1 MSLFARPH
9 YRSDAT
15 EFLDALKSR
24 QPELEAAQR
33 QGRNLLW
40 DRSVDRQFLA
50 EANAAKVAQ
59 QPYVYQTKPSLR

>member
-1 MSLFARPH
+1 MSIFARPH

-24 QPELEAAQR
+24 QPALEAAQR

-40 DRSVDRQFLA
+40 DRNVDRQFWA
-50 EANAAKVAQ
+50 DANAAKVAQ
-59 QPYVYQTKPSLR
+59 QPYVYQTTPTLR

>member
-1 MSLFARPH
+1 MSIFARPH

-24 QPELEAAQR
+24 QPALEAAQR

-40 DRSVDRQFLA
+40 DRNVDRQFWY

>member
-1 MSLFARPH
+1 MSIFARPH

-24 QPELEAAQR
+24 QPALEAAQR

-40 DRSVDRQFLA
+40 DRNVDRQFWS